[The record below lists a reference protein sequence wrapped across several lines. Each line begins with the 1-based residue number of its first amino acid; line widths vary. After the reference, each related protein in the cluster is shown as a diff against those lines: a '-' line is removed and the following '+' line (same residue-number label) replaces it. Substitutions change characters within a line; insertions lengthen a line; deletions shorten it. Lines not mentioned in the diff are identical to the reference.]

1 MKLLV
6 KPLGGGNFHLDVEPS
21 AKIASVKEQ
30 IQESQG
36 HAVDLQK
43 LIFSGK
49 ILDNDKTIEE
59 YGIQEKDFLVVMVSK
74 VRGGTNVAQGYKACE
89 GGAEGGAQGR
99 GAEGGAGGAEGG
111 DQGGACVRARGR
123 HIRPRRGCAF
133 GWPAGRL
140 VLYVASLTQC
150 PVPSSKPR

>member
-21 AKIASVKEQ
+21 EKIASVKEQ
-30 IQESQG
+30 IQKSQG

-74 VRGGTNVAQGYKACE
+74 VRCRTNVAQGCEACQ
-89 GGAEGGAQGR
+89 GSAEGGAQGR
-99 GAEGGAGGAEGG
+99 GHDQGPRDAEGGGQGGA
-111 DQGGACVRARGR
+111 QGGACVRARCR
-123 HIRPRRGCAF
+123 RIRTRRGCAF
-133 GWPAGRL
+133 GRYSGRL
-140 VLYVASLTQC
+140 VLYVA
-150 PVPSSKPR
+150 